1 MHNDALFRS
10 VCCSPQLDFQKVRD
24 STWWQVCET
33 ENILTHLQNSIT
45 DHFKP
50 VYSQLEKEAKKNTES
65 LTNWQVVSYSVRR
78 YVLGNYQ
85 RDVIPSYLQ
94 SSIDMLPD
102 NRAASFFMQTLV
114 VKHNHLTVSRALSR
128 ERPRNVLM
136 DLDGKFLT
144 DKVPRKLRQV
154 VWSRSAHVKDWIGS
168 HPDKAD
174 ELMAWWRPTCS
185 KNSRMSEHMHGGA
198 RRRRNHIRP
207 SFSIYQWKFVKCF
220 RFASE
225 NL

>member
-1 MHNDALFRS
+1 MAICITMLFFAPFAAALSSTFRRFEIPPDGKF
-10 VCCSPQLDFQKVRD
+10 VKQRVM
-24 STWWQVCET
+24 
-33 ENILTHLQNSIT
+33 NILTHLQNSIT

-65 LTNWQVVSYSVRR
+65 LINWQVVSYSVRR

-144 DKVPRKLRQV
+144 DKVQRKLRQV
-154 VWSRSAHVKDWIGS
+154 V
-168 HPDKAD
+168 
-174 ELMAWWRPTCS
+174 
-185 KNSRMSEHMHGGA
+185 
-198 RRRRNHIRP
+198 
-207 SFSIYQWKFVKCF
+207 
-220 RFASE
+220 
-225 NL
+225 